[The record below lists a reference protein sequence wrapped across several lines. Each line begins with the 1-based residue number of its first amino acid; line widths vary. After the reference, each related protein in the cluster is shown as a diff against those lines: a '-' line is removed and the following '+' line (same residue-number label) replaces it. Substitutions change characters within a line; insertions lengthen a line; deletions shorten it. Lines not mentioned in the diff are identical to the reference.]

1 MKLEPLT
8 LDQCQQVRLWR
19 NDCLETLRTPYPLT
33 EEQQEAFYRD
43 VVCNRNSPHRY
54 FAIVREVSKED
65 YIKSGRKDVK
75 WADIVD
81 FAFIGMGGITNIDWI
96 NRIGEI
102 SLIIDPERRSKFRGE
117 GRGEDKGKGTEAVVL
132 LLDQAFNYLN
142 LQTVYG
148 ECYRCNPA
156 WEFWQKVT
164 EKYCGSAKTGYLD
177 LPNRKYW
184 QGEYYDSL
192 YFSINKEDFNAK

>member
-1 MKLEPLT
+1 MKLEALT
-8 LDQCQQVRLWR
+8 LDQCQTVRIWR

-43 VVCNRNSPHRY
+43 VVCNRNSQHRY
-54 FAIVREVSKED
+54 FAIVDDSYVVSKED
-65 YIKSGRKDVK
+65 STVK
-75 WADIVD
+75 EYY
-81 FAFIGMGGITNIDWI
+81 FFGMGGITNIQWE

-102 SLIIDPERRSKFRGE
+102 SLILHQEQRGQ
-117 GRGEDKGKGTEAVVL
+117 GIGIKAVDL

-142 LQTVYG
+142 LHTVFG

-164 EKYCGSAKTGYLD
+164 GKYCGFAKTGYLD

-192 YFSINKEDFNAK
+192 CFSIDKEDFNNHGST